1 MYRTGFKIC
10 VKAGNGSRV
19 VVTYQIFL
27 NSHLNIEKQNA
38 CFKKKFTHD
47 RERIILELNIRNG
60 DFNGIDTFCG
70 LLNSKITLLAFVMCF
85 YVCFLLA

>member
-10 VKAGNGSRV
+10 VKAGNESRV
-19 VVTYQIFL
+19 VVTYHTFL

-70 LLNSKITLLAFVMCF
+70 SLNPKCTFLAVGLCL
-85 YVCFLLA
+85 CFLTA